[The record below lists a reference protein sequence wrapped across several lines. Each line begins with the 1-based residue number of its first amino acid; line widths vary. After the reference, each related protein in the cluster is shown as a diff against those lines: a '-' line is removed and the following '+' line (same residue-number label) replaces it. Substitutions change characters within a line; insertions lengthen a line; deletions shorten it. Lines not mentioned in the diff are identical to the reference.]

1 MRSVLIRRFEI
12 SDQFTLLFNAL
23 FWTVLAA
30 TGILI
35 GTASRANVEPTH
47 LSIGVHFAFGFALAV
62 LLSAYILFAKS
73 RFQRM
78 LCEIFRTDRPFLAW
92 LKCLG
97 GYPSKILNRP
107 QKSSSVPPQGRYN
120 AGQRI
125 AYGALIFL
133 NILLLA
139 SGFALFALHQPQEN
153 TEQCLPIGVMRPFR
167 RFRSCLSAACYT
179 YSDGVFVE
187 TALKA
192 MLLSLGRV
200 FLAKQEACRP
210 WGKGRFGS
218 GEKRRCYTNQAQS
231 HDSERK
237 TLEVIQQQNSL
248 RRRLFLY
255 PC

>member
-1 MRSVLIRRFEI
+1 MFGRLSEQDIESAAEVGRRSSPRSLQRRPAHCLRRSYFSEY
-12 SDQFTLLFNAL
+12 SFARFRLCF
-23 FWTVLAA
+23 VR
-30 TGILI
+30 
-35 GTASRANVEPTH
+35 TAPT
-47 LSIGVHFAFGFALAV
+47 A
-62 LLSAYILFAKS
+62 
-73 RFQRM
+73 
-78 LCEIFRTDRPFLAW
+78 
-92 LKCLG
+92 G
-97 GYPSKILNRP
+97 G
-107 QKSSSVPPQGRYN
+107 
-120 AGQRI
+120 
-125 AYGALIFL
+125 
-133 NILLLA
+133 
-139 SGFALFALHQPQEN
+139 

>member
-1 MRSVLIRRFEI
+1 
-12 SDQFTLLFNAL
+12 
-23 FWTVLAA
+23 
-30 TGILI
+30 
-35 GTASRANVEPTH
+35 
-47 LSIGVHFAFGFALAV
+47 
-62 LLSAYILFAKS
+62 
-73 RFQRM
+73 
-78 LCEIFRTDRPFLAW
+78 
-92 LKCLG
+92 
-97 GYPSKILNRP
+97 
-107 QKSSSVPPQGRYN
+107 
-120 AGQRI
+120 
-125 AYGALIFL
+125 
-133 NILLLA
+133 
-139 SGFALFALHQPQEN
+139 
-153 TEQCLPIGVMRPFR
+153 MRPFR

-248 RRRLFLY
+248 RRRLFEYPYQILLWLY
-255 PC
+255 KRFRNESVAVNEFQRRHHMQCSFLVLPEVRRLNMMFVGLLICIDFENGKSGRVLFFLHAVQDGNAGFAFH